1 MAFEVE
7 NGDFRSQDRD
17 FKGFGGDVRNLAF
30 QKPPWSK
37 EIQNLFCRSLKAT
50 VLLHPGPV
58 DVSDKRLA
66 ENTSC
71 T

>member
-1 MAFEVE
+1 MAFEVK
-7 NGDFRSQDRD
+7 NGDFRSQNGDL
-17 FKGFGGDVRNLAF
+17 KGFGGDVRNLAF
-30 QKPPWSK
+30 PKPPWLK
-37 EIQNLFCRSLKAT
+37 EIQNLICRSLKAI